1 MVCRTYFESTPDG
14 ADPAGDAEKSD
25 SLAFSLILFLA
36 TRSSREMAGAKM
48 KVPSILKHIAEDA
61 MRYFLVIFTS
71 HFVLMMTLLLA
82 PVSATVPL
90 PACSV
95 ANDIQ
100 HVFL

>member
-14 ADPAGDAEKSD
+14 ADPAGDVENSD

-82 PVSATVPL
+82 PVGATVSPS
-90 PACSV
+90 AYTM
-95 ANDIQ
+95 ANDM
-100 HVFL
+100 HPVSL